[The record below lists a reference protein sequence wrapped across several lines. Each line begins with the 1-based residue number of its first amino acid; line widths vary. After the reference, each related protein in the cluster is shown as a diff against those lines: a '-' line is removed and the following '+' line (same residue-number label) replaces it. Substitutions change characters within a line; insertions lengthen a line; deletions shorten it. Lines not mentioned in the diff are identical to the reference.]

1 MVSIAVDAM
10 SGENDP
16 EAAVAASLRMARAH
30 PETQFLLAGNTKVL
44 EPLLSGAPANVSA
57 EHAEEVA
64 GMDEPPA
71 RVIRRRNTSMWRAL
85 SLVAEGRAQAAV
97 SAGNTGALL
106 GMGMLTVG
114 AVEGIQRPAIASFMP
129 NPKLDGGCCLLDLG
143 ANMECSAEMLRQ
155 FALMGA
161 ALVSAVR
168 GVKNPR
174 VGLLNV
180 GEEVFKGKSG
190 LKQAA
195 ELLGKDGGIN
205 FTGNVEGFDIY
216 MGDCDVI
223 VCDGFTGN
231 VALKTSEGLA
241 RMISGMIKNAFQRN
255 LLSVTCGVFAAPVL
269 SHLRRDMD
277 IRRYNGACMLGM
289 RNLVVKSHGNAD
301 DTAFYSALNYAMRAG
316 HQDLSRIISAIPQIA
331 ATA

>member
-1 MVSIAVDAM
+1 MFSIAVDAM

-16 EAAVAASLRMARAH
+16 QAAVAASLRMAREH
-30 PETQFLLAGNTKVL
+30 PDTRFLIAGNTGAL
-44 EPLLSGAPANVSA
+44 APLLSGAPSNVSA
-57 EHAEEVA
+57 EHADEVA
-64 GMDEPPA
+64 AMDELPA
-71 RVIRRRNTSMWRAL
+71 RAIRRRNTSMWRAL
-85 SLVAEGRAQAAV
+85 SLAAEGRAQAAV

-106 GMGMLTVG
+106 GMGMLTVR

-129 NPKLDGGCCLLDLG
+129 NANLEGGCCLLDLG
-143 ANMECSAEMLRQ
+143 ANLECSAEMLRQ

-168 GVKNPR
+168 GVENPR

-180 GEEVFKGKSG
+180 GEEVFKGGGS

-195 ELLGKDGGIN
+195 ELLKNDAGVN
-205 FTGNVEGFDIY
+205 FAGNVEGFDIY
-216 MGDCDVI
+216 LGNCDVV

-241 RMISGMIKNAFQRN
+241 RMISGMIQNAFRRN
-255 LLSVTCGVFAAPVL
+255 MLSAACGVFAAPVL
-269 SHLRRDMD
+269 AHLRREMD
-277 IRRYNGACMLGM
+277 ARRYNGACMLGM

-316 HQDLSRIISAIPQIA
+316 RDFSRIVSAIPQISA
-331 ATA
+331 P